1 MEQTMFKRL
10 ILLTALGLPFAG
22 LATLSGCSSPT
33 REAAEIQDI
42 PIQWNGQTTQQQAS
56 AVATTPKAT
65 QWWLSLNDPI
75 LNDLI
80 EQALKANPD
89 LLSALSSIKQARA
102 YRIQKEGALYPSLS
116 IGGNGSRT
124 YSNRTDITSDNFS
137 LGLDASWE
145 PDIFGQNSKT
155 YSSSQALEKASQMDY
170 ADMAVS
176 LSTEV
181 ANTYIALR
189 NAQAQKQLTEETLTS
204 WEETIKLTG
213 WQAKAGLVSELDVV
227 QAIRSYE
234 QTKSTI
240 PAFETTIQQS
250 QYELALLLGKTP
262 TILQSTLEKPGV
274 LPKIPNI
281 TDIPIP
287 ANVLLQRP
295 DVKADEQRVLSAMAL
310 TDSAKANQLPGF
322 TLGGNIGLD
331 GNTLA
336 KLFSIDSWVSGLSV
350 GIVQTLFDHGQL
362 QAQVDIQHEQEVQA
376 ILTLRSTVLK
386 ALKETQVALSNVQL
400 NQRTLKSLNKALQAS
415 EEEVKLSTL
424 LYESGQADFFTVLTA
439 QRTLLSLR
447 QQYLTAETTSLN
459 NITTLTQSIMGGWA
473 IEQSKQ
479 VIDKENNKSNN
490 EPDANS
496 DHVSTQQGMQK

>member
-1 MEQTMFKRL
+1 MFKRL
-10 ILLTALGLPFAG
+10 ILVTVLGLPFAG
-22 LATLSGCSSPT
+22 LASLSGCSTPT
-33 REAAEIQDI
+33 REAPIIQDI
-42 PIQWNGQTTQQQAS
+42 PSQWDTQNKQKQASTSEASQQTT
-56 AVATTPKAT
+56 K
-65 QWWLSLNDPI
+65 WWLSLNDPI

-89 LLSALSSIKQARA
+89 LLSALSSIKEARA
-102 YRIQKEGALYPSLS
+102 YRIQTEGALYPSLT
-116 IGGNGSRT
+116 IGANGSRT

-155 YSSSQALEKASQMDY
+155 YSSSQALAKASQMDY

-176 LSTEV
+176 LTTEV

-189 NAQAQKQLTEETLTS
+189 NAQAQKQLTQKTLSSWQETIELTS
-204 WEETIKLTG
+204 

-227 QAIRSYE
+227 QANRSYE

-240 PAFETTIQQS
+240 PSFDATIQQS

-262 TILQSTLEKPGV
+262 TILQSTLKNPGV

-281 TDIPIP
+281 SDIPIP

-336 KLFSIDSWVSGLSV
+336 KLFSIDSWVSGLSA

-362 QAQVDIQHEQEVQA
+362 QAQVDIKHEQEVQA
-376 ILTLRSTVLK
+376 ILTLRSTILS
-386 ALKETQVALSNVQL
+386 ALKETQEALSNVQL
-400 NQRTLKSLNKALQAS
+400 NKRTLASLNKALLAS

-447 QQYLTAETTSLN
+447 QQYLTAETNSLN

-473 IEQSKQ
+473 IQQSQQ
-479 VIDKENNKSNN
+479 VIDKANNPSNN

>member
-1 MEQTMFKRL
+1 MFKRL
-10 ILLTALGLPFAG
+10 ILLTALGLPFVG
-22 LATLSGCSSPT
+22 LASLTGCSSPT
-33 REAAEIQDI
+33 REAPATQDI
-42 PIQWNGQTTQQQAS
+42 PLQWDAQTNQQNQGTKA
-56 AVATTPKAT
+56 AAAQNTTE
-65 QWWLSLNDPI
+65 WWLSLNDPV

-89 LLSALSSIKQARA
+89 LLSALSSIKEARA
-102 YRIQKEGALYPSLS
+102 YRIQQEGALYPSLS

-137 LGLDASWE
+137 LGLEASWE

-155 YSSSQALEKASQMDY
+155 YSSYQALEKASQMDY
-170 ADMAVS
+170 ADIAIS

-189 NAQAQKQLTEETLTS
+189 NAQAQKKLTEETLAS
-204 WEETIKLTG
+204 WQETIELTG
-213 WQAKAGLVSELDVV
+213 WQAKAGLVSDLDVV
-227 QAIRSYE
+227 QAHRSYE

-240 PAFETTIQQS
+240 PGFETTIQQS

-262 TILQSTLEKPGV
+262 TILQSTLQNPGV

-281 TDIPIP
+281 TEIPIP

-295 DVKADEQRVLSAMAL
+295 DVKADEMRVVSAMAL

-322 TLGGNIGLD
+322 TLSGNIGLD
-331 GNTLA
+331 GNTLS
-336 KLFSIDSWVSGLSV
+336 KLFSIDSWVSGLSL

-376 ILTLRSTVLK
+376 ILTLRSTILS
-386 ALKETQVALSNVQL
+386 ALKETQVALTNVQL
-400 NQRTLKSLNKALQAS
+400 NQKTLESLNKALQAS

-424 LYESGQADFFTVLTA
+424 LYQSGQADFFTVLTA

-473 IEQSKQ
+473 IQQSQ
-479 VIDKENNKSNN
+479 QTLDKSSQKSNN
-490 EPDANS
+490 ESDVSSDKAN
-496 DHVSTQQGMQK
+496 TQQGMQK